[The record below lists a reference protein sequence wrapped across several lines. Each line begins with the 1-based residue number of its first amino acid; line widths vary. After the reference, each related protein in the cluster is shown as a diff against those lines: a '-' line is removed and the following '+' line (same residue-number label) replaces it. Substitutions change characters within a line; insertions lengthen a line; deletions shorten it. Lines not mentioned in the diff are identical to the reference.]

1 MSVRMDADFWSARM
15 AYLAKLAHADALAV
29 VLEVSGAGFVTYV
42 ADNVAAD
49 PSWNG
54 TAGPALRRAFD
65 AREAGQTGGS
75 FGLADG
81 RVATTL
87 AVNPIVWNDQLVGA
101 LASLRVG
108 GFDEREAVELA
119 RVADLVGLEL
129 AETTA
134 ARRAETQRAEVETR
148 LRATTRIAELARKE
162 RDPGQLLERATAQL
176 AELFGADGV
185 SIMLADDAGELSV
198 RSSIGLSDAA
208 KRDRKK
214 VGQGISGTVAQTGQP
229 LLLNGPVRD
238 PRFAGNDPSIGES
251 IIAPL
256 RADDRTIG
264 VVSVKHTGK
273 GDRYGAAQVA
283 SLTSVAGEIAQAFMA
298 AEAMARVE
306 EDRRQALILYELS
319 RLATLGNDPQ
329 TDLETAAAML
339 GDTLGHDVVGIWQ
352 LEPDGGLRLR
362 AGRGYGAMP
371 PEAVP
376 QVGMGPAMNGALKLG
391 TVETASY
398 AQGDTRRPD
407 WAAAGATAFIV
418 GPIGSHGNTLG
429 ALVLGRRTGTYSRAE
444 LDFTS
449 AIGEYLSG
457 SIQKTAAGDQPE
469 IITATERRRIAQ
481 ELHDGIAQELTGVVL
496 ALEGCQRAL
505 DRDPST
511 VAPALAK
518 ASRDARATLAE
529 VRQYMSALRSNEG
542 AGLDLPVTVARLV
555 DDVRRQTGLRVDLQ
569 EHGREREL
577 QPTVERAVMRI
588 VGESL
593 RNVAQHAHATN
604 AKLSLDYEDEA
615 ISVTVED
622 DGRGFDPETTL
633 ASAPSGGHFGML
645 GMRER
650 AEGIG
655 GTLVV
660 MSRPG
665 QGTIVKATIPYDA
678 LDHVPRMPEPTSV
691 IEDVEPPAERS
702 GILSKLLRR

>member
-15 AYLAKLAHADALAV
+15 AYLAKLAHADALGV
-29 VLEVSGAGFVTYV
+29 VLEGSGAGFVTYV
-42 ADNVAAD
+42 AANVSAD
-49 PSWNG
+49 PPWNG
-54 TAGPALRRAFD
+54 AGGPLLRRAFD
-65 AREAGQTGGS
+65 AREASQVHGT

-81 RVATTL
+81 RAASTL
-87 AVNPIVWNDQLVGA
+87 AADAIVWNDELVGA
-101 LASLRVG
+101 LASLRIG
-108 GFDEREAVELA
+108 DFDEREAVELA

-176 AELFGADGV
+176 AELFAADGV

-198 RSSIGLSDAA
+198 RSSIGLSESA
-208 KRDRKK
+208 KRDQKK
-214 VGQGISGTVAQTGQP
+214 VGQGMSGTVAQSGQA
-229 LLLNGPVRD
+229 LLLSGPVRD

-256 RADDRTIG
+256 RAGDRTIG
-264 VVSVKHTGK
+264 VVSVKHTAGK
-273 GDRYGAAQVA
+273 DRYGTAQVE

-306 EDRRQALILYELS
+306 EDRRQALVLYELS

-371 PEAVP
+371 PDLVP
-376 QVGMGPAMNGALKLG
+376 AVGMGPAMNGALKLG
-391 TVETASY
+391 TVETATF
-398 AQGDTRRPD
+398 AAGDARRPD
-407 WAAAGATAFIV
+407 WASAGATAFIV

-429 ALVLGRRTGTYSRAE
+429 ALVLGRRLGTYTRAE
-444 LDFTS
+444 MDFTS
-449 AIGEYLSG
+449 AIGEYPSG
-457 SIQKTAAGDQPE
+457 SLPKTAARDQPQ
-469 IITATERRRIAQ
+469 IITPNQPRRIAQ

-511 VAPALAK
+511 LAPALAK

-542 AGLDLPVTVARLV
+542 ATLDLPVTVARLV

-604 AKLSLDYEDEA
+604 AKLGLDYEEA
-615 ISVTVED
+615 GISVTIED
-622 DGRGFDPETTL
+622 DGQGFDPDTTL
-633 ASAPSGGHFGML
+633 ATAPTGGHFGVL

-660 MSRPG
+660 ISRPG
-665 QGTIVKATIPYDA
+665 QATILQSTIP
-678 LDHVPRMPEPTSV
+678 
-691 IEDVEPPAERS
+691 
-702 GILSKLLRR
+702 